1 MVDFNATLLLQVFH
15 FLVAWWLLDTF
26 LFRQAVLIIQKE
38 RAARSKVLGAIDK
51 NKAALIAEQ
60 HKQDLLWEQYR
71 KKFGKYAP
79 DVEMTPL
86 LSFSSILCPVTMRMK
101 DQEKEQLLSETKSFL
116 IKKVTDV

>member
-1 MVDFNATLLLQVFH
+1 MVDFNATFFLQAFH
-15 FLVAWWLLDTF
+15 FLVTWWLLDTF
-26 LFRQAVLIIQKE
+26 LFRQAVRIIQKE
-38 RAARSKVLGAIDK
+38 RAARSKVSGAIDK

-60 HKQDLLWEQYR
+60 RKQDLLWEQYR
-71 KKFGKYAP
+71 KEFGKYAP
-79 DVEMTPL
+79 EVEMTPL

>member
-1 MVDFNATLLLQVFH
+1 MVDFNATLLLQAFH
-15 FLVAWWLLDTF
+15 FLVVWWLLDTF
-26 LFRQAVLIIQKE
+26 LFRQAVMIIQKE
-38 RAARSKVLGAIDK
+38 RAARSKVSGAIDK

-60 HKQDLLWEQYR
+60 RKQDLLWEQYR